1 MRLSVP
7 TVRSGGFFYLHPEIK
22 LSLPAIFSR
31 FPIMPTDIWTN
42 GWTRSVETMCVNCV
56 TLSPLSSLTL
66 SHLPHCLITISPLQP
81 FPLSLFHPFPILPLS
96 VDPLSPFPLSFVHP
110 FTLSIFFLFHSSIP
124 FPSLLRPFTSFPS
137 LFHPFTPSALPSFTL
152 PLLPHPFTP

>member
-1 MRLSVP
+1 MEGSSIF
-7 TVRSGGFFYLHPEIK
+7 TQRSNCHYRPFFPGFPSCRRIYG
-22 LSLPAIFSR
+22 R
-31 FPIMPTDIWTN
+31 TN
-42 GWTRSVETMCVNCV
+42 GRDLLTRCVSIV

-66 SHLPHCLITISPLQP
+66 SHLPHCLINISPLQP

-137 LFHPFTPSALPSFTL
+137 LFHPFTPSSLPSFTL